1 MTKTNLKQRLL
12 DLPIEKKLRY
22 SSIFITTI
30 IILFLGA
37 VFLITEYTRYKAEI
51 ESDLKNNS
59 RIIAENISGALIFE
73 DLTTANEI
81 LNTLKA
87 KSNIIYAAV
96 FNKENQLFTAYKV
109 DKDYNFVYDQS
120 DTIYWENNSVLIRTP
135 VLQKGENL
143 GNILL
148 VYTQNE
154 FKNYIDFLMIL
165 TFGSILIS
173 IFIANLLFR
182 KIHHLMI
189 KPLLYLTDAMQKVTH
204 EKDFNIEIK
213 NESPDEIGILS
224 RGFNKMI
231 SQIKEDLDHRTTVED
246 ELKNLAMFDQLT
258 KLPNRHYFHEHLES
272 TIKRHERKK
281 EHFALLFLDLD
292 GFKNINDTLGH
303 DYGDLLLQEIASRLS
318 GCIRESDFV
327 ARLGGDE
334 FTIVLENVEKVEDIE
349 HIADQIIYAISK
361 EIDLDGTKAYVSG
374 SIGISRYLIDSDCA
388 NLLMQYADLAMYHAK
403 ENGKNDFIFYNAAL
417 NIEKSRAYLIETELR
432 SAIENE
438 ELSLNYQPKVDLK
451 TNTVETM
458 EVLLRWNSKKLGFVS
473 PAEFIPIAEKS
484 SLIIKLE
491 SWVIQTASLQVKT
504 WNKIAKK
511 DYRVA
516 INISQMHFK
525 QKSFLE
531 DFNTIMQNS
540 GVNLNHLEIE
550 LTESAFLS
558 QTEENIQ
565 KLSYLQSLGIKI
577 SIDDFCTGYS
587 SLSYLKKLPINSIK
601 IDKSFIDG
609 LPNDKDDV
617 AITKTV
623 IDLAKRFNL
632 KTVAEGVETK
642 DQVDLLKELGCDTIQ
657 GYYFF
662 KPLSVEAFEQHFV
675 VDKALLIQT

>member
-154 FKNYIDFLMIL
+154 FKSYINFIMML
-165 TFGSILIS
+165 TLGSILIS

-272 TIKRHERKK
+272 TIQRHKRKK

-531 DFNTIMQNS
+531 DFNTIMQNC

-577 SIDDFCTGYS
+577 SIDDFGTGYS

-675 VDKALLIQT
+675 VDKELLIQT

>member
-1 MTKTNLKQRLL
+1 MIKTSLKQSLL
-12 DLPIEKKLRY
+12 DLPIEQKLRY

-37 VFLITEYTRYKAEI
+37 VFLGTEYTRYKAEI

-59 RIIAENISGALIFE
+59 KIIAENISGALIFE

-96 FNKENQLFTAYKV
+96 FNKDNQLFTAYKV

-120 DTIYWENNSVLIRTP
+120 DTIYWGNNSVLIRTP

-154 FKNYIDFLMIL
+154 FKSYINFIMML
-165 TFGSILIS
+165 TLGAILIS
-173 IFIANLLFR
+173 IFIANILFR
-182 KIHHLMI
+182 KIQNLMI
-189 KPLLYLTDAMQKVTH
+189 KPLLHLTDAMQKVTH
-204 EKDFNIEIK
+204 EKDFNIKIK

-231 SQIKEDLDHRTTVED
+231 SKIKEELDHRIKVED

-258 KLPNRHYFHEHLES
+258 KLPNRHYFHEHLEN
-272 TIKRHERKK
+272 TVQRHARNK

-303 DYGDLLLQEIASRLS
+303 DYGDLLLQEVALRLNN
-318 GCIRESDFV
+318 CVRESDFV

-334 FTIVLENVEKVEDIE
+334 FTIVLENIEKVEDIE
-349 HIADQIIYAISK
+349 HIADQIIYSISK
-361 EIDLDGTKAYVSG
+361 EIDLEGTKAYVSG
-374 SIGISRYLIDSDCA
+374 SIGISRYLIDSVSS
-388 NLLMQYADLAMYHAK
+388 NFLMQYADLAMYHAK
-403 ENGKNDFIFYNAAL
+403 ENGKNDFVFYSADL

-451 TNTVETM
+451 TNEVQSM
-458 EVLLRWNSKKLGFVS
+458 EALLRWNSKKLGFVS
-473 PAEFIPIAEKS
+473 PVEFIPLAEKS
-484 SLIIKLE
+484 SLIIELE
-491 SWVIQTASLQVKT
+491 NWVIQTASLQVKT
-504 WNKIAKK
+504 WNKICRRNF
-511 DYRVA
+511 RVA

-550 LTESAFLS
+550 LTESAFLM

-565 KLSYLQSLGIKI
+565 KLSYLQSLGIEI
-577 SIDDFCTGYS
+577 SIDDFGTGYS
-587 SLSYLKKLPINSIK
+587 SLSYLKKLPINTIK
-601 IDKSFIDG
+601 IDKSFVDG
-609 LPNDKDDV
+609 IPEDEDDV

-632 KTVAEGVETK
+632 KTVAEGVENK
-642 DQVDLLKELGCDTIQ
+642 DQADLLKELGCDTVQ
-657 GYYFF
+657 GYHFF

>member
-154 FKNYIDFLMIL
+154 FKSYINFIMML
-165 TFGSILIS
+165 TLGSILIS

-473 PAEFIPIAEKS
+473 PAEFIPVAEKS

-504 WNKIAKK
+504 WNKIGKK

-531 DFNTIMQNS
+531 DFNTIMQNC

-577 SIDDFCTGYS
+577 SIDDFGTGYS

-642 DQVDLLKELGCDTIQ
+642 DQVDLLKELGCDTVQ